1 MIIIALAIIAA
12 LGIMV
17 VLGAS
22 VLESEQTKRHPPD
35 DDDGC
40 RKEADDE

>member
-22 VLESEQTKRHPPD
+22 ILESEQTKRHPPD
-35 DDDGC
+35 DDGC
-40 RKEADDE
+40 RKGDGP